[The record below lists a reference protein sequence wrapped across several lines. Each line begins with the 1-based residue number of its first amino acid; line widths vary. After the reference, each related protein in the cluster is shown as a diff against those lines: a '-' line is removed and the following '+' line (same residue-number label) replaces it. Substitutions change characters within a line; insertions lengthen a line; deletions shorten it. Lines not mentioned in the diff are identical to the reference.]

1 MADKKKPTTKGRLK
15 NDSHVNDTSGSAQRA
30 RLLARVQQAGSVTTI
45 TARAELN
52 IMMPA
57 ARVKEL
63 REQGH
68 PINTHRITM
77 TDDQGRTHHGIALY
91 YIGTLPADCEVNA

>member
-1 MADKKKPTTKGRLK
+1 MTDKNKADQQASPKKT
-15 NDSHVNDTSGSAQRA
+15 HVNDISGHAQRA

-45 TARAELN
+45 AARSELN

-91 YIGTLPADCEVNA
+91 YIGALPADCEVDA

>member
-1 MADKKKPTTKGRLK
+1 MDKNKADQQASQKKT
-15 NDSHVNDTSGSAQRA
+15 HVNDTSGSAQRA
-30 RLLARVQQAGSVTTI
+30 RLLSRLHLGPVDTI

-68 PINTHRITM
+68 PINTHRITI
-77 TDDQGRTHHGIALY
+77 TDEQGRAHHGVALY
-91 YIGTLPADCEVNA
+91 YIGTLPADCEVVL

>member
-1 MADKKKPTTKGRLK
+1 MKKANSPLHAEVSLSRI
-15 NDSHVNDTSGSAQRA
+15 NDTSGSAQRA

-45 TARAELN
+45 AARSELN

-68 PINTHRITM
+68 PIKTHRITT
-77 TDDQGRTHHGIALY
+77 TDEQGRTHQGIALY
-91 YIGTLPADCEVNA
+91 YIGALPADIEVTA

>member
-1 MADKKKPTTKGRLK
+1 MATKKADQQASPKKT
-15 NDSHVNDTSGSAQRA
+15 HVNDTSGHAQRA
-30 RLLARVQQAGSVTTI
+30 RLLARLHLGPVDTI

-57 ARVKEL
+57 ARAKEL
-63 REQGH
+63 RERGH
-68 PINTHRITM
+68 PIKTHRITM

-91 YIGTLPADCEVNA
+91 YIGTLPADCEVDA

>member
-1 MADKKKPTTKGRLK
+1 MSTKKADQQASPTKTPV
-15 NDSHVNDTSGSAQRA
+15 HDTSSHAQRA
-30 RLLARVQQAGSVTTI
+30 RLLARLYLGPVDTI
-45 TARAELN
+45 TARSELN

-68 PINTHRITM
+68 PINTHRITI
-77 TDDQGRTHHGIALY
+77 TDEQGRTHHGVALY
-91 YIGTLPADCEVNA
+91 YIGTLPADCEVAA

>member
-1 MADKKKPTTKGRLK
+1 MTDKKKTDQTASLK
-15 NDSHVNDTSGSAQRA
+15 KSRAHDTSADAQRA

-45 TARAELN
+45 AARSELN

-63 REQGH
+63 CELGH
-68 PINTHRITM
+68 LIKTHRITM
-77 TDDQGRTHHGIALY
+77 TDDHGRTHHGVALY
-91 YIGTLPADCEVNA
+91 YIGTLVEAGQEVV

>member
-30 RLLARVQQAGSVTTI
+30 RLLSRLHLGPVDTI

-68 PINTHRITM
+68 PINTHRITI
-77 TDDQGRTHHGIALY
+77 TDEQGRTHHGVALY
-91 YIGTLPADCEVNA
+91 YIGTLPADCEVVL